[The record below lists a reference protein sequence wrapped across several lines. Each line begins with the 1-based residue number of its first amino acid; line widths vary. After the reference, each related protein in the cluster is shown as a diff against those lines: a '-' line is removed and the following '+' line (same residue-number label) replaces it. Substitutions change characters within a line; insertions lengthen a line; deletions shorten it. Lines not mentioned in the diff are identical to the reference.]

1 MIATLSDESLTAPK
15 QAKFLGATVKG
26 LGVVTTVSSPLF
38 SCYALIEDEAGRE
51 HHRYLAD
58 LKRDEVELPV
68 ELQPYRTLT
77 RRVGIG
83 TWDEVLELEP
93 VRVCSLAV
101 AA

>member
-1 MIATLSDESLTAPK
+1 MQHTPK
-15 QAKFLGATVKG
+15 QAKLLGATVKG
-26 LGVVTTVSSPLF
+26 LGVVTTVSSILF

-58 LKRDEVELPV
+58 LKRDEVELPAV
-68 ELQPYRTLT
+68 PQPYRTLT

-93 VRVCSLAV
+93 VLVNSLAV